1 MSFWYLLPVSDE
13 THPPRKASQE
23 NTGTRLQRWA
33 VARCPVSAAACS
45 TWGGPAPPNRPS
57 LICRVSVSAAHLAE
71 QQYLAGRGGLSCH
84 CNKDS
89 FVNIR
94 LLGTE
99 GFWEEKASPTPSPL
113 ALPPPRGGGVL
124 FLSLASPRRLFVL
137 SLDLLLVPL
146 SLHVAHV
153 SFRVTRSLF
162 SRPYCERRARV
173 CCPILAMPGGQLGC
187 N

>member
-45 TWGGPAPPNRPS
+45 AWGGPAPPNRPS

-99 GFWEEKASPTPSPL
+99 GFWEEKASPTAPPWLFPLRVAGAYCFCLSPPLGDCSCSPL
-113 ALPPPRGGGVL
+113 ISCLSLYPSTLRT
-124 FLSLASPRRLFVL
+124 FLSV
-137 SLDLLLVPL
+137 
-146 SLHVAHV
+146 
-153 SFRVTRSLF
+153 
-162 SRPYCERRARV
+162 
-173 CCPILAMPGGQLGC
+173 
-187 N
+187 

>member
-1 MSFWYLLPVSDE
+1 MDRNVSFWYLLPVSDE

-33 VARCPVSAAACS
+33 VARCPVSAEACS
-45 TWGGPAPPNRPS
+45 AWGGPAPPNRPS

-99 GFWEEKASPTPSPL
+99 GFWEEKASPTAPPWLFPLRVAGAYCFCLSPPLGDCSCSPL
-113 ALPPPRGGGVL
+113 ISCLSLYPSTLRT
-124 FLSLASPRRLFVL
+124 FLSV
-137 SLDLLLVPL
+137 
-146 SLHVAHV
+146 
-153 SFRVTRSLF
+153 
-162 SRPYCERRARV
+162 
-173 CCPILAMPGGQLGC
+173 
-187 N
+187 

>member
-45 TWGGPAPPNRPS
+45 AWSGPAPPNRPS

-89 FVNIR
+89 FVNIW

-99 GFWEEKASPTPSPL
+99 GFWEEKASPTAPPWLFPLRVAGAYCFCLSPPLGDCSCSPL
-113 ALPPPRGGGVL
+113 ISCLSLYPSTLRT
-124 FLSLASPRRLFVL
+124 FLSV
-137 SLDLLLVPL
+137 
-146 SLHVAHV
+146 
-153 SFRVTRSLF
+153 
-162 SRPYCERRARV
+162 
-173 CCPILAMPGGQLGC
+173 
-187 N
+187 

>member
-1 MSFWYLLPVSDE
+1 MRFWYLLPVSDE

-45 TWGGPAPPNRPS
+45 AWGGPAPPNRPS

-89 FVNIR
+89 FVNIQ

-99 GFWEEKASPTPSPL
+99 GFWEEKASPTAPPWLFPLRVAGAYCFCLSPPLGDCSCSPL
-113 ALPPPRGGGVL
+113 ISCLSLYPSMLRT
-124 FLSLASPRRLFVL
+124 FLSV
-137 SLDLLLVPL
+137 
-146 SLHVAHV
+146 
-153 SFRVTRSLF
+153 
-162 SRPYCERRARV
+162 
-173 CCPILAMPGGQLGC
+173 
-187 N
+187 

>member
-1 MSFWYLLPVSDE
+1 MDRNVSFWYLLPVSDE

-45 TWGGPAPPNRPS
+45 AWGGPAPPNRPS

-99 GFWEEKASPTPSPL
+99 GFWEEKASPTAPPWLFPLRVAGAYCFCLSPPLGDCSCSPL
-113 ALPPPRGGGVL
+113 ISCLSLYPSTL
-124 FLSLASPRRLFVL
+124 CTFLSV
-137 SLDLLLVPL
+137 
-146 SLHVAHV
+146 
-153 SFRVTRSLF
+153 
-162 SRPYCERRARV
+162 
-173 CCPILAMPGGQLGC
+173 
-187 N
+187 

>member
-13 THPPRKASQE
+13 THPPQKASQE

-45 TWGGPAPPNRPS
+45 AWGGPAPPNRPS

-99 GFWEEKASPTPSPL
+99 GFWEEKASPTTPPWLFPLRVAGAYCFCLSPPLGDCSCSPL
-113 ALPPPRGGGVL
+113 ISCLSLYPSTLRT
-124 FLSLASPRRLFVL
+124 FLSV
-137 SLDLLLVPL
+137 
-146 SLHVAHV
+146 
-153 SFRVTRSLF
+153 
-162 SRPYCERRARV
+162 
-173 CCPILAMPGGQLGC
+173 
-187 N
+187 

>member
-33 VARCPVSAAACS
+33 VAHCPVSAAACS
-45 TWGGPAPPNRPS
+45 AWGGPAPPNRPS

-99 GFWEEKASPTPSPL
+99 GFWEEKASPTAPPWLFPLRVAGAYCFCLSPPLGDCSCSPL
-113 ALPPPRGGGVL
+113 ISCLSLYPSTLRT
-124 FLSLASPRRLFVL
+124 FLSV
-137 SLDLLLVPL
+137 
-146 SLHVAHV
+146 
-153 SFRVTRSLF
+153 
-162 SRPYCERRARV
+162 
-173 CCPILAMPGGQLGC
+173 
-187 N
+187 

>member
-1 MSFWYLLPVSDE
+1 MDRNVSFWYLLPVSDE

-45 TWGGPAPPNRPS
+45 AWGGPAPPNRPL
-57 LICRVSVSAAHLAE
+57 LICRVSVSAAHLEE

-99 GFWEEKASPTPSPL
+99 GFWEEKASPPPPWLFPLRVAGAYCFCLSPPLGDCSCSPL
-113 ALPPPRGGGVL
+113 ISCLSLYPSTLRT
-124 FLSLASPRRLFVL
+124 FLSV
-137 SLDLLLVPL
+137 
-146 SLHVAHV
+146 
-153 SFRVTRSLF
+153 
-162 SRPYCERRARV
+162 
-173 CCPILAMPGGQLGC
+173 
-187 N
+187 